1 MGAACST
8 EPSEKSQAL
17 VPYAEESQLAINHAA
32 HAAAGQDDAQAWQGN
47 VSAEYCSFEQLAAAG
62 QVAMCARIYED
73 TARKLLLDQRAE
85 LREPVAKSLTDAL
98 TVAGAL
104 GSLPGPSEADQLAW
118 AFRRAFDEQLA
129 AGAIPKAGS
138 PPRGATDARSVIAAA
153 IQKGVPLYNGGNPDG
168 CAQVY
173 AEAARNL
180 LDGGSLGSGARATL
194 QRALDSLQQL
204 PNADARAWE
213 LRRALDAVAKADSQP
228 SPSESVP
235 PPAMVRDFSAK
246 RGLEVAGF
254 IVNDTVMG
262 GRSDSELVMSDQG
275 AVFRGTVTKRGGG
288 GFASVRFQPRDRGA
302 FLAML
307 RSATGVALKIQRIQ
321 GCASWK
327 LQLNSQQE
335 KQWQQ
340 DGP

>member
-1 MGAACST
+1 MDF
-8 EPSEKSQAL
+8 
-17 VPYAEESQLAINHAA
+17 I
-32 HAAAGQDDAQAWQGN
+32 
-47 VSAEYCSFEQLAAAG
+47 
-62 QVAMCARIYED
+62 
-73 TARKLLLDQRAE
+73 
-85 LREPVAKSLTDAL
+85 REGCCFK
-98 TVAGAL
+98 
-104 GSLPGPSEADQLAW
+104 
-118 AFRRAFDEQLA
+118 A

-138 PPRGATDARSVIAAA
+138 PPRGATDAKSVIAAA

-173 AEAARNL
+173 SEAARNL

-204 PNADARAWE
+204 PNADSRAWE

-228 SPSESVP
+228 APSESVP

-307 RSATGVALKIQRIQ
+307 RSATGVALKIRRIQ

-340 DGP
+340 DFMVSEAKSPQELLIFRSFLV